1 MAEIEITPGTAPEKP
16 KRKTVTSNE
25 VKTRYNKK
33 TYKKYLCSL
42 RNDQD
47 AELIKAVE
55 ALRDPEESDS
65 ALIKKI
71 LYKLLEA

>member
-1 MAEIEITPGTAPEKP
+1 MAEIETTPGTAPEKP
-16 KRKTVTSNE
+16 KRKTHTSTA
-25 VKTRYNKK
+25 VKARYDKK
-33 TYKKYLCSL
+33 TYKRYLCNL
-42 RNDQD
+42 RLSDD

>member
-16 KRKTVTSNE
+16 KRKTHTSTA
-25 VKTRYNKK
+25 VKARYDKK
-33 TYKKYLCSL
+33 TYKKYTFSL
-42 RNDQD
+42 RLVND

-55 ALRDPEESDS
+55 ALREPEESDS

-71 LYKLLEA
+71 LYKLLDP

>member
-1 MAEIEITPGTAPEKP
+1 MAEIETTPGTASEKP
-16 KRKTVTSNE
+16 KRKTVTSTA
-25 VKTRYNKK
+25 VKSKYIAKAYKRYF
-33 TYKKYLCSL
+33 CSL

-71 LYKLLEA
+71 LYKLLEP